1 MHRPIAETR
10 PYAEQSLDNMRETPH
25 HGFTPSGGLD
35 PGEGTIAVDD
45 VVERK
50 ASLQHLV
57 KVEAIH
63 SDDARVAASA
73 LAQPN
78 NGVRSPMH

>member
-1 MHRPIAETR
+1 MLMNVVNCAQTIYLLACISKTR
-10 PYAEQSLDNMRETPH
+10 S
-25 HGFTPSGGLD
+25 FTPSRGLD

-45 VVERK
+45 VIERK
-50 ASLQHLV
+50 ASLRHLV
-57 KVEAIH
+57 KVEVIH

-78 NGVRSPMH
+78 NGVRDPMH